1 MELTRLIV
9 RLALQVL
16 VVRHE
21 LAKPE
26 AVNLEAVN
34 PETAVGVIKV
44 DYHNRKICL
53 NFLLWLRFNDV
64 AYCSLEQNSILL
76 KLTIIIGK
84 FDDLKSHL

>member
-21 LAKPE
+21 LAKLE

-34 PETAVGVIKV
+34 PETAVGVIKI
-44 DYHNRKICL
+44 DYYNKKI
-53 NFLLWLRFNDV
+53 
-64 AYCSLEQNSILL
+64 
-76 KLTIIIGK
+76 
-84 FDDLKSHL
+84 